1 MIDAEDVVL
10 VLLAAGQSSR
20 FGMENKLEAEFLGK
34 PVGFH
39 VTTALES
46 IPFADRIVVTDGCQL
61 DFASRGY
68 RVIHNNDIAK
78 GMSFSLHLGVQEAI
92 PSSPKAILI
101 ALADMPRVTAAHI
114 YRLFDAFDGPDAVVV
129 SSNGEYPTPPGVFGS
144 GQFDALLK
152 LEGDEGAQEFV
163 RLCQSSCNRRL
174 DDCSASVVT
183 RAACLLGARAATH
196 VPCCGAQV
204 IDAKH
209 VGGVARFI
217 NHCCGPNLVVQN
229 VLAGH
234 SDERLT
240 RVGFV
245 RFRSIC
251 AHLHGLF
258 D

>member
-20 FGMENKLEAEFLGK
+20 FGMESKLEAEFLGK

-152 LEGDEGAQEFV
+152 LEGDEGARKLV
-163 RLCQSSCNRRL
+163 AGGRH
-174 DDCSASVVT
+174 VVT
-183 RAACLLGARAATH
+183 SPAEL
-196 VPCCGAQV
+196 
-204 IDAKH
+204 IDIDTPEDLERLRQLVHAPERTITR
-209 VGGVARFI
+209 GVAHR
-217 NHCCGPNLVVQN
+217 
-229 VLAGH
+229 
-234 SDERLT
+234 SD
-240 RVGFV
+240 
-245 RFRSIC
+245 
-251 AHLHGLF
+251 
-258 D
+258 